1 MKVLFI
7 RSGCA
12 CRLPFAESFFRK
24 KLQEAEMASVE
35 VESADMALWSVK
47 SNDAPVEM
55 TAATDGKGDLLS
67 KADLV
72 VVMEEKQRNLLSR
85 FMDYACWNKIHL
97 LTEFCRG
104 RNVERTDCFVD
115 YSRQT
120 PNEEMN
126 DGCMG
131 LIEHIRSFVKEHLM
145 EKDSPHPATAL

>member
-1 MKVLFI
+1 
-7 RSGCA
+7 
-12 CRLPFAESFFRK
+12 
-24 KLQEAEMASVE
+24 MASVE
-35 VESADMALWSVK
+35 VESADMALWSVR
-47 SNDAPVEM
+47 SNDTPVEM
-55 TAATDGKGDLLS
+55 TAATDGKGELLA

-85 FMDYACWNKIHL
+85 FMDYACWGKIHL

-104 RNVERTDCFVD
+104 RKHERADGFVD

-131 LIEHIRSFVKEHLM
+131 LIEYIRSFVREHLM
-145 EKDSPHPATAL
+145 EKGGSQTLAAL